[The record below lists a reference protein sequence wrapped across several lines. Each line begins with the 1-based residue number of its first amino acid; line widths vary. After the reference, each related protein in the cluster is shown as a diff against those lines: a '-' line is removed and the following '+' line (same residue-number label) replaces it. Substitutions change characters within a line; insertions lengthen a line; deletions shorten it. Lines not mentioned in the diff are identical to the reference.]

1 MMKDFFENSKQ
12 ALVISLIMF
21 VLCGLFYPFA
31 VTGIAQAFFNHQAN
45 GSLIEMDGKTVGSE
59 HLGQA
64 FTAPEYFWG
73 RISAINYNVYTEE
86 DTVPDQNGETAYSG
100 VSSGTFN
107 YAPSNPEL
115 QKRIE
120 ADIEIFLEA
129 NPSVNR
135 EEIPADLMTA
145 SGSGLDPH
153 ISVDAAL
160 IQIER
165 VAQASGITVEEVK
178 EIVKANTESRVL
190 GVMGEDK
197 VNFLAANLDIF
208 NIMKGR

>member
-1 MMKDFFENSKQ
+1 MKEFFENSKQ
-12 ALVISLIMF
+12 ALLISLIMF
-21 VLCGLFYPFA
+21 VLCGFFYPFA
-31 VTGIAQAFFNHQAN
+31 VTGIAQVLFNHQAN
-45 GSLIEMDGKTVGSE
+45 GSLIDMDGKTVGSE

-73 RISAINYNVYTEE
+73 RVSAINYNVYTKE
-86 DTVPDQNGETAYSG
+86 DTVPDKNGETAYNG

-120 ADIEIFLEA
+120 VDIETFLKA
-129 NPSVNR
+129 NPKVNR
-135 EEIPADLMTA
+135 EQIPADLMTA

-153 ISVDAAL
+153 ISVDAAI

-165 VAQASGITVEEVK
+165 VAQASGISVEEVK
-178 EIVKANTESRVL
+178 EIVKKHTENRVL

-208 NIMKGR
+208 KKMKGS

>member
-12 ALVISLIMF
+12 ALLISLIMF

-120 ADIEIFLEA
+120 ADIEKFLEA
-129 NPSVNR
+129 NPKVNR

-165 VAQASGITVEEVK
+165 VAQASGISVEEVK
-178 EIVKANTESRVL
+178 EIVKVNTEARVL

-208 NIMKGR
+208 NKMKER

>member
-64 FTAPEYFWG
+64 FTSPEYFWG

-178 EIVKANTESRVL
+178 EIVKANTESRLL